1 MKPQQR
7 WLILGSLLLA
17 TLFAAYLV
25 DNEPAPEKNRRKG
38 GVATKTNASASS
50 ASRHREARDQAPE
63 VAAAPLNFPEPAA
76 ADDAE
81 AGQKIIDPFRNKSW
95 YVAPPPPK
103 PVKPTAPPLP
113 FQYLGKLKE
122 DGETRVFL
130 NYQGRHIIAKAGD
143 VIDGNYRVEDIAG
156 GQMTFFYQPLK
167 EKQVLPIGAD
177 N

>member
-25 DNEPAPEKNRRKG
+25 DNEPAPEKSRRKG
-38 GVATKTNASASS
+38 SVATKTNASASS

-63 VAAAPLNFPEPAA
+63 IAAAPLSFPEPAA

-122 DGETRVFL
+122 DGEKEGYLGARFL
-130 NYQGRHIIAKAGD
+130 GKRNGALCRIGRKLRAVG
-143 VIDGNYRVEDIAG
+143 GNENMFEHENG
-156 GQMTFFYQPLK
+156 SFG
-167 EKQVLPIGAD
+167 
-177 N
+177 